1 MTDTPISTFL
11 KEYQTK
17 KAVRMHMPG
26 HKGVGSVAEGLDI
39 TEIEGADA
47 LFEAEGIISE
57 SERIAGNIF
66 GADTFY
72 STEGSSLSIR
82 AMLYLISLYAKR
94 NKRRSL
100 IAAGRNAHKS
110 FSSAAALIDF
120 DIDWIYSSESSYL
133 SSRIKRDD
141 IVRYFE
147 NASEL
152 PTALYLTSP
161 DYLGFVC
168 DVKAIA
174 DECHRRGVLLIV
186 DNAHGAYLKFTSPS
200 MHPIDLGADMCCDS
214 AHKTLNALTGCAYM
228 HLSKALPPFF
238 RERAK
243 DAMMLFASTSP
254 SYLMLNSLDLLNTYL
269 TGEYPDALCLFIENL
284 TSLRSELIS
293 HGYTLVGDEPMKLTI
308 QCKEYGYLGKEVA
321 TYLSSHSI
329 FTEFSDNDYL
339 VLMPSPQNSHEEL
352 MKLKDALLSLP
363 RKERIDDVPPSIH
376 IPKRAVS
383 VREAVMSDSE
393 VLPSSECCGRVAS
406 SVTLG
411 CPPAIPIAVP
421 GEIIDKETVAC
432 FKYYGISQCTVMKE

>member
-11 KEYQTK
+11 KEYREK
-17 KAVRMHMPG
+17 NAVRMHMPG
-26 HKGVGSVAEGLDI
+26 HKGVGSVENSLDI

-57 SERIAGNIF
+57 SEKIAGSIF

-82 AMLYLISLYAKR
+82 AMLYLVSLYAKR
-94 NKRRSL
+94 NKRRAL
-100 IAAGRNAHKS
+100 IAAARNAHKS

-120 DIDWIYSSESSYL
+120 DIDWIYSSDASYL
-133 SSRIKRDD
+133 SSRVKRED
-141 IVRYFE
+141 VARYFE
-147 NASEL
+147 NSSEL

-161 DYLGFVC
+161 DYLGFIS
-168 DVKAIA
+168 DIKGIA

-200 MHPIDLGADMCCDS
+200 MHPIDLGADICCDS

-228 HLSKALPPFF
+228 HLSRALPQFF
-238 RERAK
+238 KERAK
-243 DAMMLFASTSP
+243 DAMILFASTSP
-254 SYLMLNSLDLLNTYL
+254 SYLMLNSLDLLNPYL
-269 TGEYPDALCLFIENL
+269 SGEYSDALRLFLEEL
-284 TSLRSELIS
+284 GALRSELIS
-293 HGYTLVGDEPMKLTI
+293 HGYTLVGDEPMKLTV
-308 QCKEYGYLGKEVA
+308 QCKEYGYLGKEIA
-321 TYLSSHSI
+321 AYLSAHSI

-352 MKLKDALLSLP
+352 VKLKDVLLSLP
-363 RKERIDDVPPSIH
+363 RKERITDTPPSIH
-376 IPKRAVS
+376 IPKKALS
-383 VREAVMSDSE
+383 IREAVMSDAE
-393 VLPSSECCGRVAS
+393 ILPASECCGRVAS

-421 GEIIDKETVAC
+421 GEVIDKETLRC
-432 FKYYGISQCTVMKE
+432 FEYYKINKCTVVK